1 MACVAFDL
9 DNTLGFFEVTNAL
22 AYLWSPQ
29 FLENPEQSRRNG
41 PLKLS
46 QKLCTKL
53 RQARLSFA
61 HSLLRDRDILA
72 IVLRPNLDAMI
83 LPLLEAKRQRQLK
96 TVIMY
101 SNTGVSYSTELAK
114 NLIETMYKSPGLF
127 SLIAD
132 HWHPLRSADHP
143 NHRPG
148 QYVEPRK
155 TIETLQLLFKR
166 ASRSSNDI
174 PLQNILFVDDRTPK
188 HALQQQEPA
197 GLTYLVPSHFVP
209 MITDE
214 QKDYILFL
222 ALTALEEHGILSNKE
237 YLESGFCFRDIPY
250 EMTKRHS
257 IRGFPDLL
265 EYVSNAMDRVH
276 GSVNPWTPD
285 TQAISRQVQEFL
297 EQVRKYKV

>member
-29 FLENPEQSRRNG
+29 FLENPEQSRKNG

-46 QKLCTKL
+46 RSLDTKL
-53 RQARLSFA
+53 REARLSFA
-61 HSLLRDRDILA
+61 HSLLRDKAILST
-72 IVLRPNLDAMI
+72 ILRPNLDAMI
-83 LPLLEAKRQRQLK
+83 VPLLQAKRQRRLK

-114 NLIETMYKSPGLF
+114 TLIETMYKSPALF

-132 HWHPLRSADHP
+132 HWHPLRRADHP

-166 ASRSSNDI
+166 ASHSSNDI

-209 MITDE
+209 VITAE

-222 ALTALEEHGILSNKE
+222 ALTALQQHGILSNRE
-237 YLESGFCFRDIPY
+237 YMESGFCFRDIPY
-250 EMTKRHS
+250 EMTNHHS

-265 EYVSNAMDRVH
+265 DYVSSVMDRVH
-276 GSVNPWTPD
+276 GSVSPWTPD